1 MPGPATFTPDHRT
14 AREVHGPTKRDVTL
28 PYREIRG
35 PQDRVGRIHDDDRFE
50 SKPGGDSQ

>member
-14 AREVHGPTKRDVTL
+14 AREVYGPTKRDLTL

-35 PQDRVGRIHDDDRFE
+35 PQDRVGRLSDNESLE
-50 SKPGGDSQ
+50 SKPGGDSA